1 MELDFA
7 ELVTMLLMII
17 GIVILLGVV
26 GAVGAYF
33 GAIKYRNRDR
43 EERSLN
49 FVLLS
54 VAVPRDNEVKIDAT
68 EQMFSALSA
77 LSVPEGLLSFLKP
90 KDHISF
96 EIVALPG
103 DIRFYVSTPKT
114 YKDLLVK
121 QIYAAYPGTMVEVV
135 DEYNIFSEDGEVAYG
150 ALKLSKANY
159 FPIKTYKE
167 LVTDPLSSLTSPL
180 ASLQEGE
187 GACIQ
192 ILVSG
197 ADSKWRDT
205 AKAFVSKQKSVSD
218 DGKGPKSS
226 GDPRQ
231 IEAVES
237 KMSKLGLEAVIRIVT
252 SSQSKEGAKVHFDN
266 IKNAFSQFSS
276 DFNKF
281 SSVKVKNKRSFMED
295 FIYRY
300 MPIRGGGGSVL
311 NIEELASIFHFPNRS
326 VETPNIYWLNFKRAP
341 TSSNMATEGLLLGK
355 SVFRDTERPV
365 YLSDDDRRRHV
376 YIIGR
381 TGTGKTELLKS
392 MILQDIRAGKGV
404 CFIDPHG
411 DAAEDLLAKIP
422 KERADDVIY
431 FDPSDQTMPMGLNIM
446 EVDSEEQ
453 KGMVISSFIGLLYKI
468 HDPHKQGIVGP
479 RLEHA
484 VRNTMLTVM
493 SIPGSTLL
501 ETYRAVTDLNYV
513 KEILPRVT
521 DPVVRRYWTDEI
533 ANTNEYHRSET
544 LGYFASKFGPFVT
557 DRMIRNI
564 IGQSKSAFNIREVM
578 DQQKILIIN
587 LSKGK
592 LTAENSQ
599 FLGLLLVPKILTA
612 AMSRQDM
619 PESERKDFY
628 FYVDEFQNFATN
640 TFAEILSEARKYRL
654 NLIVANQFVNQMPEE
669 VKDAVFGNV
678 GTLISFRVG
687 VEDANTLSHEFK
699 GVFNEADLTNIARF
713 QTYVR
718 TIFHNEP
725 LEPFSMDTTRDL
737 TKEFKSL
744 ELAAKIKELSRQKFG
759 RNVDELEPEIIQRAK
774 LG

>member
-1 MELDFA
+1 MNLSFA
-7 ELVTMLLMII
+7 DLITTLLT
-17 GIVILLGVV
+17 IVGVVLLLGVTGLV
-26 GAVGAYF
+26 AGYF
-33 GAIKYRNRDR
+33 AAIRYRNRNR

-54 VAVPRDNEVKIDAT
+54 VAVPRDNEVKIDAL
-68 EQMFSALSA
+68 EQMFSSLSA
-77 LSVPEGLLSFLKP
+77 LSVPEGMLSFLKP

-96 EIVALPG
+96 EIVALSG
-103 DIRFYVSTPKT
+103 DIRFYVSVPKD

-121 QIYAAYPGTMVEVV
+121 QIYATYPGTMVQEVE
-135 DEYNIFSEDGEVAYG
+135 EYNIFSEKGEVAYG

-180 ASLQEGE
+180 AALKEGE
-187 GACIQ
+187 GAVIQ

-197 ADSKWRDT
+197 TDSKWKD
-205 AKAFVSKQKSVSD
+205 AGKSFVSKQKNVSVD
-218 DGKGPKSS
+218 EKGPKSS
-226 GDPRQ
+226 ADPRQ

-237 KMSKLGLEAVIRIVT
+237 KMSKLGFEVTIRIVA
-252 SSQSKEGAKVHFDN
+252 SSNTKQEAKIHFDN

-281 SSVKVKNKRSFMED
+281 SSDKIGNRRAFMTD

-300 MPIRGGGGSVL
+300 LPARGKGSVL
-311 NIEELASIFHFPNRS
+311 NTEELASVFHFPNKS

-355 SVFRDTERPV
+355 SVFRETTRDV

-376 YIIGR
+376 YIIGK

-392 MILQDIRAGKGV
+392 MILQDIHNGKGI

-431 FDPSDQTMPMGLNIM
+431 FDPSDMNRPMGLNIM
-446 EVDSEEQ
+446 EANSEEQ
-453 KGMVISSFIGLLYKI
+453 KGMIVSNFIGLMYKLY
-468 HDPHKQGIVGP
+468 DPHHTGIIGP

-484 VRNTMLTVM
+484 VRNAMLTVM
-493 SIPGSTLL
+493 SVPGATLI
-501 ETYRAVTDLNYV
+501 ETYRCVTDLNFV
-513 KEILPRVT
+513 KDLLPRVS
-521 DPVVRRYWTDEI
+521 DPIVKRYWTDEI

-544 LGYFASKFGPFVT
+544 LGYFASKFGRFVT

-564 IGQSKSAFNIREVM
+564 IGQSKSSFDIREVM
-578 DQQKILIIN
+578 DNQKILIIN

-592 LTAENSQ
+592 LTPENSQ
-599 FLGLLLVPKILTA
+599 FLGLILVPKILTA
-612 AMSRQDM
+612 AMSRQDI

-628 FYVDEFQNFATN
+628 LYVDEFQNFATE

-654 NLIVANQFVNQMPEE
+654 NLIVANQFINQMEDN
-669 VKDAVFGNV
+669 VKNAVFGNV
-678 GTLISFRVG
+678 GTLVSFRVG
-687 VEDANTLSHEFK
+687 VGDASILSHEFK
-699 GVFNEADLTNIARF
+699 GVFNESDLTNVERF

-718 TIFHNEP
+718 SIYHNEP
-725 LEPFSMDTTRDL
+725 LEPFSMDTTKDL
-737 TKEFKSL
+737 SREFKSL
-744 ELAAKIKELSRQKFG
+744 ELAEKIKELSRLKFG
-759 RNVDELEPEIIQRAK
+759 RDVNELEPEIVQRAK
-774 LG
+774 LA

>member
-1 MELDFA
+1 MDFEIA
-7 ELVTMLLMII
+7 NLISTLLT
-17 GIVILLGVV
+17 IVGVVLILGVTS
-26 GAVGAYF
+26 AVAGYF
-33 GAIKYRNRDR
+33 VAIKYRNRDR
-43 EERSLN
+43 EERSLD

-54 VAVPRDNEVKIDAT
+54 VAVPRDNEIKIDAV
-68 EQMFSALSA
+68 EQMFSSLSA
-77 LSVPEGLLSFLKP
+77 LSVPEGLFSFLKP

-103 DIRFYVSTPKT
+103 DIRFYVSIPKK
-114 YKDLLVK
+114 YRDLLVK
-121 QIYAAYPGTMVEVV
+121 QIYATYPGTLVLEVE
-135 DEYNIFSEDGEVAYG
+135 EYNIFKEQGEVAYG
-150 ALKLSKANY
+150 SLKLSKANY

-167 LVTDPLSSLTSPL
+167 LVTDPMSSLTSPL
-180 ASLQEGE
+180 ASLKEGE
-187 GACIQ
+187 GAAIQ

-197 ADSKWRDT
+197 TDSRWKDA
-205 AKAFVSKQKSVSD
+205 AKAFIAKQKNVSVD
-218 DGKGPKSS
+218 EKGPKSS

-231 IEAVES
+231 IEAMET
-237 KMSKLGLEAVIRIVT
+237 KMSKLGLEVSIRIVV
-252 SSQSKEGAKVHFDN
+252 SSDTKDGAKIHYDN
-266 IKNAFSQFSS
+266 IKNAFSQFTS

-281 SSVKVKNKRSFMED
+281 TSEKVGNRRAFMTD

-300 MPIRGGGGSVL
+300 LPVRGRGSVL
-311 NIEELASIFHFPNRS
+311 NIEELASIFHFPNKS

-355 SVFRDTERPV
+355 SVFRDTERNV
-365 YLSDDDRRRHV
+365 YLTDDDRRRHV

-392 MILQDIRAGKGV
+392 MILQDIHAGRGV

-411 DAAEDLLAKIP
+411 DAAEDLLSKIP

-431 FDPSDQTMPMGLNIM
+431 FDPSDLTRPMGLNIM
-446 EVDSEEQ
+446 EANTEEQ
-453 KGMVISSFIGLLYKI
+453 KGMIVSSFIGLMYKLY
-468 HDPHKQGIVGP
+468 DPHHTGVVGP

-484 VRNTMLTVM
+484 VRNSMLTVM
-493 SIPGSTLL
+493 SIPGATLI
-501 ETYRAVTDLNYV
+501 ETYRCVTDLNYT
-513 KEILPRVT
+513 KELLPRVS
-521 DPVVRRYWTDEI
+521 DPIVKRYWTDEI

-544 LGYFASKFGPFVT
+544 LGYFASKFGRFVT

-564 IGQSKSAFNIREVM
+564 IGQSKSSFDIRQVM

-592 LTAENSQ
+592 VTPENSQ

-619 PESERKDFY
+619 PEAERKDFY
-628 FYVDEFQNFATN
+628 LYVDEFQNFATE

-654 NLIVANQFVNQMPEE
+654 NLIVANQFINQMEDN
-669 VKDAVFGNV
+669 VKNAVFGNV

-687 VEDANTLSHEFK
+687 VSDANILSHEFK
-699 GVFNEADLTNIARF
+699 GVFSESDLTNVARF

-718 TIFHNEP
+718 SIYQNEP

-737 TKEFKSL
+737 SRDVKSL
-744 ELAAKIKELSRQKFG
+744 ELASKIKELSRLKFG
-759 RNVDELEPEIIQRAK
+759 RDVNELEPEIIQRAK
-774 LG
+774 LA

>member
-1 MELDFA
+1 MDFV
-7 ELVTMLLMII
+7 LVDLLTTVLTIA
-17 GIVILLGVV
+17 GVV
-26 GAVGAYF
+26 LLLSVTGAVAGYF
-33 GAIKYRNRDR
+33 AATKYRNRNR

-54 VAVPRDNEVKIDAT
+54 VAVPRDNEVKIDAL

-96 EIVALPG
+96 EIVALAG
-103 DIRFYVSTPKT
+103 DIRFYVSVPKD

-121 QIYAAYPGTMVEVV
+121 QIYATYPGTMVQEVE
-135 DEYNIFSEDGEVAYG
+135 EYNIFNENGEVAYG

-167 LVTDPLSSLTSPL
+167 LVTDPMASLTSPL
-180 ASLQEGE
+180 AALKEGE
-187 GACIQ
+187 GAVIQ

-197 ADSKWRDT
+197 TDSQWKD
-205 AKAFVSKQKSVSD
+205 AGKAFVSKQKNVSVD
-218 DGKGPKSS
+218 EKGPKSS
-226 GDPRQ
+226 ADPRQ
-231 IEAVES
+231 LEAVET
-237 KMSKLGLEAVIRIVT
+237 KMSKLGLEVTIRIVA
-252 SSQSKEGAKVHFDN
+252 SSSTKQEAKIHYDN
-266 IKNAFSQFSS
+266 IKNAFSQFTS

-281 SSVKVKNKRSFMED
+281 SSDKVGNRQAFMTD

-300 MPIRGGGGSVL
+300 LPVRGRGSVL
-311 NIEELASIFHFPNRS
+311 NVEELASVFHFPNKS

-355 SVFRDTERPV
+355 SVFRETTRDV
-365 YLSDDDRRRHV
+365 YLTDDDRRRHV
-376 YIIGR
+376 YIIGK

-392 MILQDIRAGKGV
+392 MILQDIHNGKGI

-411 DAAEDLLAKIP
+411 DAAEDLLSKIP

-431 FDPSDQTMPMGLNIM
+431 FDPSDLTRPMGLNIM
-446 EVDSEEQ
+446 EAHTEEQ
-453 KGMVISSFIGLLYKI
+453 KGMIVSNFIGLMYKLY
-468 HDPHKQGIVGP
+468 DPHHQGIVGP

-484 VRNTMLTVM
+484 VRNSMLTVM
-493 SIPGSTLL
+493 STPGATLI
-501 ETYRAVTDLNYV
+501 ETYRAVTDLNFV
-513 KEILPRVT
+513 KDLLPRVS
-521 DPVVRRYWTDEI
+521 DPIVKRYWTDEI
-533 ANTNEYHRSET
+533 ANTNEIHRSET
-544 LGYFASKFGPFVT
+544 LGYFASKFGRFVT

-564 IGQSKSAFNIREVM
+564 IGQSKSSFDIREVM
-578 DQQKILIIN
+578 DNQKILIIN

-592 LTAENSQ
+592 ITPENSQ
-599 FLGLLLVPKILTA
+599 FLGLILVPKILTA

-628 FYVDEFQNFATN
+628 LYVDEFQNFATE

-654 NLIVANQFVNQMPEE
+654 NLIVANQFINQMDDN
-669 VKDAVFGNV
+669 VKNAVFGNV

-687 VEDANTLSHEFK
+687 VGDASALSHEFK
-699 GVFNEADLTNIARF
+699 GVFNESDLTNVEKF

-718 TIFHNEP
+718 SIYHNEP
-725 LEPFSMDTTRDL
+725 LEPFSMDTTKDFSH
-737 TKEFKSL
+737 EIKSL
-744 ELAAKIKELSRQKFG
+744 ELAEKIKELSRLKFG
-759 RNVDELEPEIIQRAK
+759 RDVNELEQEIVVRAK
-774 LG
+774 LA

>member
-1 MELDFA
+1 MDLDLA
-7 ELVTMLLMII
+7 SLISTLLTII
-17 GIVILLGVV
+17 GVVLILGVTS
-26 GAVGAYF
+26 AVGAYF
-33 GAIKYRNRDR
+33 GAIKYRNKDR

-54 VAVPRDNEVKIDAT
+54 VAVPRDNEVKIDAI
-68 EQMFSALSA
+68 EQMFSSLSA
-77 LSVPEGLLSFLKP
+77 LSVPEGFLSFLKP

-103 DIRFYVSTPKT
+103 DIRFYVSTPKE

-121 QIYAAYPGTMVEVV
+121 QIYATYPGTMVQEVE
-135 DEYNIFSEDGEVAYG
+135 EYNIFNETGEVSYG
-150 ALKLSKANY
+150 AMKLAKANY

-197 ADSKWRDT
+197 ADSKWKDA
-205 AKAFVSKQKSVSD
+205 AKAFVAKQKHVSTD
-218 DGKGPKSS
+218 DKGPKSS

-237 KMSKLGLEAVIRIVT
+237 KVSKLGLETLVRIVV
-252 SSQSKEGAKVHFDN
+252 SSNTKEGSKIHFDN

-281 SSVKVKNKRSFMED
+281 SSEKVGNKRAFMED

-300 MPIRGGGGSVL
+300 MPVRGRGSIL
-311 NIEELASIFHFPNRS
+311 NIEELASLFHFPNKS
-326 VETPNIYWLNFKRAP
+326 VETPNIHWLNFKRAP

-355 SVFRDTERPV
+355 SVFRDTERNV
-365 YLSDDDRRRHV
+365 YLGDDDRRRHV

-392 MILQDIRAGKGV
+392 MILQDIKAGKGI

-411 DAAEDLLAKIP
+411 DAVEDLLTKIP
-422 KERADDVIY
+422 KERAEDVIY
-431 FDPSDQTMPMGLNIM
+431 FDPSDMERPMGLNII
-446 EVDSEEQ
+446 EAHTEEQ
-453 KGMVISSFIGLLYKI
+453 KGMIISNFIGLMYKLY
-468 HDPHKQGIVGP
+468 DPHHQGIVGP

-484 VRNTMLTVM
+484 IRNSMLTVM
-493 SIPGSTLL
+493 SMPGATLI

-513 KEILPRVT
+513 KEILPKVT

-544 LGYFASKFGPFVT
+544 LGYFASKFGRFVT

-564 IGQSKSAFNIREVM
+564 IGQSESAFDIREVM
-578 DQQKILIIN
+578 DNQKILLIN

-592 LTAENSQ
+592 ITPENSQ
-599 FLGLLLVPKILTA
+599 FLGLILVPKILTA

-619 PESERKDFY
+619 PEADRKDFY
-628 FYVDEFQNFATN
+628 LYVDEFQNFATE

-654 NLIVANQFVNQMPEE
+654 NLIVANQFINQMEE
-669 VKDAVFGNV
+669 NVKNAVFGNV

-687 VEDANTLSHEFK
+687 TEDANVLTHEFK
-699 GVFNEADLTNIARF
+699 GLFNEFDLTNVARF

-718 TIFHNEP
+718 TIYRNEP

-737 TKEFKSL
+737 SKDVKNN
-744 ELAAKIKELSRQKFG
+744 ELAEIIRQLSRQKFG
-759 RNVDELEPEIIQRAK
+759 KDVTVLEPEIVQRAK

>member
-1 MELDFA
+1 MDLGFTD
-7 ELVTMLLMII
+7 LITTLLTII
-17 GIVILLGVV
+17 GVVLLLGVTGLV
-26 GAVGAYF
+26 AGYF
-33 GAIKYRNRDR
+33 AAIRYRNRNR

-54 VAVPRDNEVKIDAT
+54 VAVPRDNEVKIDAL
-68 EQMFSALSA
+68 EQMFSSLSA
-77 LSVPEGLLSFLKP
+77 LSVPEGMLSFLKP

-96 EIVALPG
+96 EIVALSG
-103 DIRFYVSTPKT
+103 DIRFYVSVPKD

-121 QIYAAYPGTMVEVV
+121 QIYATYPGTMVQEVE
-135 DEYNIFSEDGEVAYG
+135 EYNIFSEKGEVAYG

-180 ASLQEGE
+180 AALKEGE
-187 GACIQ
+187 GAVIQ

-197 ADSKWRDT
+197 TDSKWKD
-205 AKAFVSKQKSVSD
+205 AGKAFVSKQKNVSVD
-218 DGKGPKSS
+218 EKGPKSS
-226 GDPRQ
+226 ADPRQ

-237 KMSKLGLEAVIRIVT
+237 KMSKLGFEVTIRIVA
-252 SSQSKEGAKVHFDN
+252 SSNTKQEAKIHFDN

-281 SSVKVKNKRSFMED
+281 SSDKIGNRRAFMTD

-300 MPIRGGGGSVL
+300 LPARGKGSVL
-311 NIEELASIFHFPNRS
+311 NTEELASVFHFPNKS

-355 SVFRDTERPV
+355 SVFRETTRDV

-376 YIIGR
+376 YIIGK

-392 MILQDIRAGKGV
+392 MILQDIHNGKGI

-431 FDPSDQTMPMGLNIM
+431 FDPSDMNRPMGLNIM
-446 EVDSEEQ
+446 EANSEEQ
-453 KGMVISSFIGLLYKI
+453 KGMIVSNFIGLMYKLY
-468 HDPHKQGIVGP
+468 DPHHTGIIGP

-484 VRNTMLTVM
+484 VRNAMLTVM
-493 SIPGSTLL
+493 SVPGATLI
-501 ETYRAVTDLNYV
+501 ETYRCVTDLNFV
-513 KEILPRVT
+513 KDLLPRVS
-521 DPVVRRYWTDEI
+521 DPIVKRYWTDEI

-544 LGYFASKFGPFVT
+544 LGYFASKFGRFVT

-564 IGQSKSAFNIREVM
+564 IGQSKSSFDIREVM
-578 DQQKILIIN
+578 DNQKILIIN

-592 LTAENSQ
+592 LTPENSQ
-599 FLGLLLVPKILTA
+599 FLGLILVPKILTA
-612 AMSRQDM
+612 AMSRQDI

-628 FYVDEFQNFATN
+628 LYVDEFQNFATE

-654 NLIVANQFVNQMPEE
+654 NLIVANQFINQMEDN
-669 VKDAVFGNV
+669 VKNAVFGNV
-678 GTLISFRVG
+678 GTLVSFRVG
-687 VEDANTLSHEFK
+687 VGDASILSHEFK
-699 GVFNEADLTNIARF
+699 GVFNESDLTNVERF

-718 TIFHNEP
+718 SIYHNEP
-725 LEPFSMDTTRDL
+725 LEPFSMDTTKDL
-737 TKEFKSL
+737 SREFKSL
-744 ELAAKIKELSRQKFG
+744 ELAEKIKELSRLKFG
-759 RNVDELEPEIIQRAK
+759 RDVNELEPEIVQRAK
-774 LG
+774 LA

>member
-1 MELDFA
+1 MDLDLA
-7 ELVTMLLMII
+7 SLISTLLTII
-17 GIVILLGVV
+17 GVVLILGVTS
-26 GAVGAYF
+26 AVGAYF
-33 GAIKYRNRDR
+33 GAIKYRNKDR

-54 VAVPRDNEVKIDAT
+54 VAVPRDNEVKIDAI
-68 EQMFSALSA
+68 EQMFSSLSA
-77 LSVPEGLLSFLKP
+77 LSVPEGFLSFLKP

-103 DIRFYVSTPKT
+103 DIRFYVSLPKD

-121 QIYAAYPGTMVEVV
+121 QIYATYPGTMIQEVE
-135 DEYNIFSEDGEVAYG
+135 EYNIFNETGEVSYG
-150 ALKLSKANY
+150 AMKLSKANY

-167 LVTDPLSSLTSPL
+167 LVTDPLSSLTSPM

-197 ADSKWRDT
+197 ADSKWKD
-205 AKAFVSKQKSVSD
+205 AGKAFVAKQKHVSTD
-218 DGKGPKSS
+218 DKGSKSS

-237 KMSKLGLEAVIRIVT
+237 KMSKLGLETLVRIVV
-252 SSQSKEGAKVHFDN
+252 SSKTKEGSKIHFDN

-281 SSVKVKNKRSFMED
+281 SSDKVGNKRAFMED

-300 MPIRGGGGSVL
+300 MPVRGHGSIL
-311 NIEELASIFHFPNRS
+311 NIEELASIFHFPNKS
-326 VETPNIYWLNFKRAP
+326 VETPNIHWLNFKRAP
-341 TSSNMATEGLLLGK
+341 TSSNMATEGLRLGN
-355 SVFRDTERPV
+355 SVFRDNEREV
-365 YLSDDDRRRHV
+365 FLTDDDRRRHV

-392 MILQDIRAGKGV
+392 MMLQDIKAGKGI

-411 DAAEDLLAKIP
+411 DAVEDLLTKIP
-422 KERADDVIY
+422 KERAEDVIY
-431 FDPSDQTMPMGLNIM
+431 FDPSDMERPMGLNII
-446 EVDSEEQ
+446 EAHTEEQ
-453 KGMVISSFIGLLYKI
+453 KGMIISNFIGLMYKLY
-468 HDPHKQGIVGP
+468 DPHHQGIVGP

-484 VRNTMLTVM
+484 IRNSMLTVM
-493 SIPGSTLL
+493 SIPGATLI

-513 KEILPRVT
+513 KEILPKVT

-544 LGYFASKFGPFVT
+544 LGYFASKFGRFVT

-564 IGQSKSAFNIREVM
+564 IGQSKSAFDIRDVM
-578 DQQKILIIN
+578 DNQKILLIN

-592 LTAENSQ
+592 ITPENSQ
-599 FLGLLLVPKILTA
+599 FLGLILVPKILTA

-619 PESERKDFY
+619 PEADRKDFY
-628 FYVDEFQNFATN
+628 LYVDEFQNFATE

-654 NLIVANQFVNQMPEE
+654 NLIVANQFINQMEE
-669 VKDAVFGNV
+669 NVKNAVFGNV

-687 VEDANTLSHEFK
+687 TDDANVLTHEFK
-699 GVFNEADLTNIARF
+699 GLFNEFDLTNVARF

-737 TKEFKSL
+737 SKEVKNK
-744 ELAAKIKELSRQKFG
+744 ELAEIIRQLSRQKFG
-759 RNVDELEPEIIQRAK
+759 KDVSVLEPEIVQRAK